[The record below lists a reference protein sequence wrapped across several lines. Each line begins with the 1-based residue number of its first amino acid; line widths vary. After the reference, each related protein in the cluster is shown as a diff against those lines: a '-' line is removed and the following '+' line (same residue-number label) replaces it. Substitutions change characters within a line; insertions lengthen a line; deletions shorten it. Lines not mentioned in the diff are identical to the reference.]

1 MKEGGKDRL
10 GFTLP
15 TDHMQIAC
23 KASTAATKQLMG
35 VSSFEHC
42 DFSHISDTVTGLEG
56 QSP

>member
-23 KASTAATKQLMG
+23 KAGTAAAEEAGCFALNT
-35 VSSFEHC
+35 C
-42 DFSHISDTVTGLEG
+42 DLGHVSDTVTDLEE
-56 QSP
+56 QNP

>member
-23 KASTAATKQLMG
+23 KAGTAAAKLG
-35 VSSFEHC
+35 VFPLNTC
-42 DFSHISDTVTGLEG
+42 DLVTISDTVTDLEE
-56 QSP
+56 QNP

>member
-23 KASTAATKQLMG
+23 KAGTAAAKNLG
-35 VSSFEHC
+35 VFSFEHLR
-42 DFSHISDTVTGLEG
+42 LE
-56 QSP
+56 PRLRHCH